1 MRTLASIWRIICGL
15 ASLLFLLCPL
25 PAVAQRERG
34 EVRVEVRD
42 PVGMGVAASGEILSQ
57 GNEFRRS
64 FQIGN
69 DGTKWNP
76 CAC

>member
-1 MRTLASIWRIICGL
+1 L
-15 ASLLFLLCPL
+15 ASLFSLLCPF
-25 PAVAQRERG
+25 PAAAQHERG

-42 PVGMGVAASGEILSQ
+42 PVGAGVAACGEILSQ